1 MVPQSPPQEDL
12 RQEDTSEGIRVPCPD
27 GRTPAFF
34 RSHSEPISPERRE
47 QLEKLLDSS
56 EAELLQRLGREIAPL
71 DQIAPVLWF
80 VSSNGRF
87 LPFWLRRATHLVC
100 RYLGKNAY
108 ATVAENFLRR
118 NRGIFRLRICIGWN
132 YCERR
137 DCPEVR
143 DTAQLVSTLEAFVAH
158 LTLGAA
164 VSSDLVAALLVKR
177 NLDTLCRC
185 KARKREGVT
194 P

>member
-1 MVPQSPPQEDL
+1 MLPQFPPQEDL
-12 RQEDTSEGIRVPCPD
+12 RQEDTSQGIRVPCPD
-27 GRTPAFF
+27 GRTPA
-34 RSHSEPISPERRE
+34 SIQSDPDPIDAERRE
-47 QLEKLLDSS
+47 QLEKLLGTS
-56 EAELLQRLGREIAPL
+56 EADLLQRLGREIAPL
-71 DQIAPVLWF
+71 DRIAPTLWL

-87 LPFWLRRATHLVC
+87 LPFWLRRAIDLVC

-108 ATVAENFLRR
+108 VRVAENFLQR

-137 DCPEVR
+137 NCPEVR
-143 DTAQLVSTLEAFVAH
+143 DTAQLVSTLAAFVSH

-164 VSSDLVAALLVKR
+164 VSCDVVAALLVQRDLAK
-177 NLDTLCRC
+177 LCGC
-185 KARKREGVT
+185 KVRKTEGVT